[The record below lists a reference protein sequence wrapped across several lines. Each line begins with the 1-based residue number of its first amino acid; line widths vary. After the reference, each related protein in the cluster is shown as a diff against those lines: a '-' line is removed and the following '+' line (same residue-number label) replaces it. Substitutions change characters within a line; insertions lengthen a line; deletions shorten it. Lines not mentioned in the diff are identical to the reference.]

1 MSKKSRSDIIYTVS
15 GNTKYNQEDYTVAA
29 RHNIS
34 VVYLAAD
41 LADMDYQ
48 NIHDYLEK
56 VCTQRVGFCGY
67 LKRDLYRLMKR
78 EGILTDE
85 KFEDVKVRKMNE
97 YLRRS
102 FRAGGVPFSFEGK
115 EVKTDRWLTQKSVSR
130 DVVLLVGFGLHMGPE
145 QVDDYIRVTTP
156 GMWLLVA
163 AILIL
168 LGAGIIWGFA
178 TKLEMK
184 KVDQKGQVTTEYVT
198 PASFV
203 TDGIAGN

>member
-1 MSKKSRSDIIYTVS
+1 MR
-15 GNTKYNQEDYTVAA
+15 
-29 RHNIS
+29 IS
-34 VVYLAAD
+34 
-41 LADMDYQ
+41 
-48 NIHDYLEK
+48 
-56 VCTQRVGFCGY
+56 
-67 LKRDLYRLMKR
+67 
-78 EGILTDE
+78 
-85 KFEDVKVRKMNE
+85 
-97 YLRRS
+97 S
-102 FRAGGVPFSFEGK
+102 
-115 EVKTDRWLTQKSVSR
+115 
-130 DVVLLVGFGLHMGPE
+130 PE

>member
-1 MSKKSRSDIIYTVS
+1 MDFRKTGKGMGQETEESRAQNAET
-15 GNTKYNQEDYTVAA
+15 
-29 RHNIS
+29 
-34 VVYLAAD
+34 LAP
-41 LADMDYQ
+41 Q
-48 NIHDYLEK
+48 PPLEGQPSQP
-56 VCTQRVGFCGY
+56 VQPGQPVQPSQPVQPGQ
-67 LKRDLYRLMKR
+67 
-78 EGILTDE
+78 
-85 KFEDVKVRKMNE
+85 
-97 YLRRS
+97 
-102 FRAGGVPFSFEGK
+102 PPQEGK
-115 EVKTDRWLTQKSVSR
+115 KPMRISS
-130 DVVLLVGFGLHMGPE
+130 PE

>member
-1 MSKKSRSDIIYTVS
+1 MDFRKTGKGMGQETEESRAQNAET
-15 GNTKYNQEDYTVAA
+15 
-29 RHNIS
+29 
-34 VVYLAAD
+34 LAP
-41 LADMDYQ
+41 Q
-48 NIHDYLEK
+48 PPLEGQPSQP
-56 VCTQRVGFCGY
+56 VQPGQ
-67 LKRDLYRLMKR
+67 
-78 EGILTDE
+78 
-85 KFEDVKVRKMNE
+85 
-97 YLRRS
+97 
-102 FRAGGVPFSFEGK
+102 PPQEGK
-115 EVKTDRWLTQKSVSR
+115 KPMRISS
-130 DVVLLVGFGLHMGPE
+130 PE

-156 GMWLLVA
+156 GMWLWVA

>member
-1 MSKKSRSDIIYTVS
+1 MDFRKTGKGMGQETEESRAQNAET
-15 GNTKYNQEDYTVAA
+15 
-29 RHNIS
+29 
-34 VVYLAAD
+34 LAP
-41 LADMDYQ
+41 Q
-48 NIHDYLEK
+48 PPLEGQPSQP
-56 VCTQRVGFCGY
+56 VQPGQ
-67 LKRDLYRLMKR
+67 
-78 EGILTDE
+78 
-85 KFEDVKVRKMNE
+85 
-97 YLRRS
+97 
-102 FRAGGVPFSFEGK
+102 PPQEGK
-115 EVKTDRWLTQKSVSR
+115 KPMRISS
-130 DVVLLVGFGLHMGPE
+130 PE

>member
-1 MSKKSRSDIIYTVS
+1 MDFRKTGKGMGQETEESRAQNAET
-15 GNTKYNQEDYTVAA
+15 
-29 RHNIS
+29 
-34 VVYLAAD
+34 LAP
-41 LADMDYQ
+41 Q
-48 NIHDYLEK
+48 PPLEGQPSQP
-56 VCTQRVGFCGY
+56 VQPGQPVQPVQPGQ
-67 LKRDLYRLMKR
+67 
-78 EGILTDE
+78 
-85 KFEDVKVRKMNE
+85 
-97 YLRRS
+97 
-102 FRAGGVPFSFEGK
+102 PPQEGK
-115 EVKTDRWLTQKSVSR
+115 KPMRISS
-130 DVVLLVGFGLHMGPE
+130 PE

>member
-1 MSKKSRSDIIYTVS
+1 MDFRKTGKGMGQETEESRAQNAET
-15 GNTKYNQEDYTVAA
+15 
-29 RHNIS
+29 
-34 VVYLAAD
+34 LAP
-41 LADMDYQ
+41 Q
-48 NIHDYLEK
+48 PPLEGQPSQP
-56 VCTQRVGFCGY
+56 VQPGQ
-67 LKRDLYRLMKR
+67 
-78 EGILTDE
+78 
-85 KFEDVKVRKMNE
+85 
-97 YLRRS
+97 
-102 FRAGGVPFSFEGK
+102 PPQEGK
-115 EVKTDRWLTQKSVSR
+115 KPMRISS
-130 DVVLLVGFGLHMGPE
+130 PE

-198 PASFV
+198 PASFA